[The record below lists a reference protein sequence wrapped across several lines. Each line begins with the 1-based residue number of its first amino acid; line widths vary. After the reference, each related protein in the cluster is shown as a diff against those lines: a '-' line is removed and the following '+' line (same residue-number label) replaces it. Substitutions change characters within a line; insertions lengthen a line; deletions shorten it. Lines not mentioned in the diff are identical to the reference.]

1 MRILVA
7 PDGFKGTLS
16 AAEAAAAIR
25 AGWLRARPD
34 HAVICKPLSDGGPGF
49 VQAMATAHGVPVLS
63 TPARHSLGGV
73 VTAQWC
79 RHGGTAYVESA
90 QVAGVDRGFDIWNA
104 TSAGVG
110 DVIATALETGVERVV
125 VGLGG
130 TNVSDGGAGLL
141 ARLGATATDA
151 TGASVPLEAGP
162 GALTSVAAVD
172 LAPVMAQLDGVE
184 VLVATDVDVP
194 LLGARGAAHGFAS
207 QKGADGEDLPRL
219 EQVLDGFARACGRR
233 PDGKDAALML
243 GAGAAGGLG
252 FALLRTG
259 GARVPGIGFVWDES
273 GISLDGVDLVVTG
286 EGSLDWQSMQ
296 GKVISGVARRAQQ
309 RGIPVIA
316 LAGRVL
322 ITPRER
328 VDMGLDAAYSVSE
341 MLGEARSLGE
351 PAQALADAAARL
363 VRTWGS

>member
-16 AAEAAAAIR
+16 AAEAADAIC

-34 HAVICKPLSDGGPGF
+34 HDMVCKPLSDGGPGF
-49 VQAMATAHGVPVLS
+49 VQAMAAAHGVPVLT
-63 TPARHSLGGV
+63 TPAQHSLGGTV
-73 VTAQWC
+73 EAEWC
-79 RHGGTAYVESA
+79 RHGRTAYLESA
-90 QVAGVDRGFDIWNA
+90 QVAGLDRGLGIWRA
-104 TSAGVG
+104 TSAGLG
-110 DVIATALETGVERVV
+110 DVIAVALEAGVERIV

-130 TNVSDGGAGLL
+130 TNVCDGGAGLL
-141 ARLGATATDA
+141 ARLGAMA
-151 TGASVPLEAGP
+151 TGATGTPAPLDAGP
-162 GALTSVAAVD
+162 GPLASVAAVD
-172 LAPVMAQLDGVE
+172 LASVMLRFAHVE
-184 VLVATDVDVP
+184 VLAATDVDVP
-194 LLGARGAAHGFAS
+194 LLGARGAALGFAS
-207 QKGADGEDLPRL
+207 QKGAQEADLPRL
-219 EQVLDGFARACGRR
+219 EQALGAFAQACGRR
-233 PDGKDAALML
+233 PDGKDAAVML

-252 FALLRTG
+252 FALLRAG
-259 GARVPGIGFVWDES
+259 GARVPGIGFVWEES
-273 GISLDGVDLVVTG
+273 DISLDGVDLVITG

-351 PAQALADAAARL
+351 PAEALADASARL